1 MIVISAGVVT
11 NLIVAFLLV
20 FLTAG
25 IWGSLPSGEAK
36 VFVNKIVAEKGE
48 SVWNSGMQEGDKI
61 LTINGSNI
69 TSGYA
74 LTTYAKNS
82 AAYDGEI
89 DQSTL
94 DENLKKLQQLNPAI
108 LPDAI
113 ISKDT
118 VVKLP
123 QTTSENE
130 LKLDDDIL
138 KGLAFYKDNQLKLS
152 KEQISLRDTLIGKDS
167 YISDGNTTLSDI
179 AYAISDNVR
188 PLNIVVERKGQ
199 KVALKTIY
207 PNKDGLIGIMP
218 EVQAV
223 GIATK
228 TPSQIVK
235 AGTEY
240 LWKQTSLQI
249 YGMYQLVTGK
259 IPAKEMHGIV
269 AVAKIGGDVIHDG
282 GIPSG
287 LLLTAIISAWLA
299 ILNFLPIPA
308 LDGGHFMF
316 LIIEK
321 LRGRAVSEKV
331 METLSTVFFVAIL
344 ALALLLIFNDIYAL
358 LMHKI

>member
-1 MIVISAGVVT
+1 
-11 NLIVAFLLV
+11 
-20 FLTAG
+20 
-25 IWGSLPSGEAK
+25 
-36 VFVNKIVAEKGE
+36 
-48 SVWNSGMQEGDKI
+48 
-61 LTINGSNI
+61 
-69 TSGYA
+69 
-74 LTTYAKNS
+74 
-82 AAYDGEI
+82 
-89 DQSTL
+89 
-94 DENLKKLQQLNPAI
+94 
-108 LPDAI
+108 
-113 ISKDT
+113 
-118 VVKLP
+118 
-123 QTTSENE
+123 
-130 LKLDDDIL
+130 
-138 KGLAFYKDNQLKLS
+138 
-152 KEQISLRDTLIGKDS
+152 
-167 YISDGNTTLSDI
+167 
-179 AYAISDNVR
+179 
-188 PLNIVVERKGQ
+188 VVERKGQ